1 MYLSY
6 FAELQSEDPENWDKI
21 QPKIQ
26 GECAHAVKTFRT
38 SKRGTK
44 RCVTGAESITPVVV
58 KNMEKL
64 PYDLVFASEGIYLWS
79 LGVMLYKL
87 ETGEDIFN
95 IDQRKDDLKE
105 FEDMEKLAFWDDDKM
120 HDTIIEV
127 KDLKARDLLYRRAS
141 YRGRNYV

>member
-1 MYLSY
+1 MVIGS
-6 FAELQSEDPENWDKI
+6 N
-21 QPKIQ
+21 
-26 GECAHAVKTFRT
+26 
-38 SKRGTK
+38 
-44 RCVTGAESITPVVV
+44 VVQ
-58 KNMEKL
+58 
-64 PYDLVFASEGIYLWS
+64 
-79 LGVMLYKL
+79 YKL